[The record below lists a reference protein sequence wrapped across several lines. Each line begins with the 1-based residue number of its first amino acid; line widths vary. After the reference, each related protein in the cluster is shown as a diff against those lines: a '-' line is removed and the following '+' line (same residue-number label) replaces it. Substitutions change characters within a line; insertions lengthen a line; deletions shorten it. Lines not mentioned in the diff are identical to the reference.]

1 MKKGELITV
10 KNLVLSDTDFEN
22 IQKAL
27 TALNW
32 TWISEIDGSE
42 SVPSVAELKSKAKEI
57 MNAIIE
63 QHSKIPTGG
72 YFIKSS
78 GGFTGSYYS
87 ELYHDRRVADT
98 LNLTFDLS
106 NVSLKYKDVVGKNEV
121 DYGLKQ
127 AGLEEVTKEFTDI
140 VEELRKNIKSESEQT
155 RKELAKLKVDVQD
168 LKRQFIDLRGIL
180 NAKANY

>member
-127 AGLEEVTKEFTDI
+127 AGLEEVTKEFMDI

-155 RKELAKLKVDVQD
+155 RKELARLKVDVQD